1 MASEAL
7 SNLQFIGGRS
17 LPLIRQ
23 NEAAECGNACLA
35 MVASY
40 YGFKT
45 DIASLRRRFPTTAQG
60 MTLRTLADMSNKI
73 GLATRALK
81 AEVPDLKRVHL
92 PAILHWDLN
101 HFVVLKKLTKN
112 RAVIHDPARGDLT
125 LGLDEFGNHFTGIVL
140 ELMPATGFQR
150 ADERNKLAFTSL
162 WSSMQGLGGALTQVL
177 LLSLVL
183 LAYTIAAPQYM
194 QITIDTVLPSLD
206 KDLLITL
213 ALGFGLFLVINVVAS
228 VLRDL
233 VILYAGSKLAYQIS
247 INLFQHL
254 IRLPLPFF
262 ERRHIGDIVSRF
274 SSIEPIRQFLTNGV
288 VGGVV
293 DGIMALVTL
302 GLMFAY
308 SPKLAVISLVSLALY
323 VTLRLAMFRPFR
335 TASERE
341 IVSRAAEHTNFIE
354 TVRGILSI
362 KVFSQEDQ
370 RQQRWH
376 NLLADAVNQ
385 SVRVQFL
392 TIAFNSSAVLIRGL
406 EQVIIIYLAAMMAID
421 AAITVGMIFAFM
433 AYRGQFADNTARLV
447 ELIIDF
453 RMLDLHLE
461 RLADIALEE
470 RGDGGHGTFKIKH
483 GKCEASNLSFAY
495 DNSAPLLFQ
504 DASFVIEPGES
515 VAVVGPSGCGKTT
528 LLKILMGLFQPMSG
542 NFKVD
547 GKTIQQIGNA
557 NYRSQIAA
565 VMQDDQL
572 FSGTVAENIA
582 FFSSEID
589 MGHVQD
595 CAKKACIHEDIARL
609 PMGYETFIGD
619 MGAVFSAGQ
628 LQRLMLARALYQEP
642 KILFMDEGT
651 AHLDVETERAVNNS
665 IRDLGMTRIIV
676 AHRPETIE
684 MADRVLMIASETI
697 IEVVTEKQK

>member
-23 NEAAECGNACLA
+23 NEVAECGNACLA

-81 AEVPDLKRVHL
+81 AEVQDLKRVHL

-125 LGLDEFGNHFTGIVL
+125 LGLEELGNHFTGIVL

-213 ALGFGLFLVINVVAS
+213 ALGFGLFLVINVVAN

-308 SPKLAVISLVSLALY
+308 SPKLAVISLGSLALY
-323 VTLRLAMFRPFR
+323 VALRLAMFRPFR

-362 KVFSQEDQ
+362 KAFSQEDQ

-470 RGDGGHGTFKIKH
+470 RTDGGHGTFEIKH
-483 GKCEASNLSFAY
+483 GKCEATNLSFAY

-528 LLKILMGLFQPMSG
+528 LLKILMGLFQPVSG
-542 NFKVD
+542 DFKVD
-547 GKTIQQIGNA
+547 GKTIQQIGNP

-582 FFSSEID
+582 FFSSDID
-589 MGHVQD
+589 MERVLS
-595 CAKKACIHEDIARL
+595 CAAKACVHEDIVRL

-665 IRDLGMTRIIV
+665 TSNLGMTRIIV

-684 MADRVLMIASETI
+684 MADRVLMIESETI
-697 IEVVTEKQK
+697 IEVETEKQK